1 MRVGQDKGKQ
11 LAMSE
16 DIHQSTIKLWK
27 RWKVR
32 MQGGDEAYGG
42 SSKNIL
48 RQFSSES
55 RTTPCSVSTRL
66 YNRCDQNVEL
76 FVYTNSANKLPN
88 YTNTRYIQFTSTLSV
103 ESFKVRD
110 IGWT

>member
-1 MRVGQDKGKQ
+1 
-11 LAMSE
+11 
-16 DIHQSTIKLWK
+16 
-27 RWKVR
+27 

-110 IGWT
+110 IGWTWPIAIYWVGN